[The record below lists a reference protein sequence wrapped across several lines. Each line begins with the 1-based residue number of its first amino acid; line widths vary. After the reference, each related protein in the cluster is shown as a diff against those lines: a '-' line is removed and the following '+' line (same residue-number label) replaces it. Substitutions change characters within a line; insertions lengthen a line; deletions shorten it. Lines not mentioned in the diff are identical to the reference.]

1 MKSKT
6 NEKASNRTNPFVT
19 SVFLGTPSNNGKRLF
34 VPTFNLLTG

>member
-19 SVFLGTPSNNGKRLF
+19 SVFLGTPSNNGKGYLFPRL
-34 VPTFNLLTG
+34 TY